1 MSVIERPKIDLVI
14 AEKARAIYK
23 QGTAFGDE
31 KVGECGYPTC
41 GARIARWENFIVTAA
56 GAIMHRAC
64 WEKVTPRRIF
74 TNPDGTLKQ
83 KYR

>member
-56 GAIMHRAC
+56 GTIIHRSC
-64 WEKVTPRRIF
+64 WAKVTHRPIS
-74 TNPDGTLKQ
+74 TNPHPTP
-83 KYR
+83 